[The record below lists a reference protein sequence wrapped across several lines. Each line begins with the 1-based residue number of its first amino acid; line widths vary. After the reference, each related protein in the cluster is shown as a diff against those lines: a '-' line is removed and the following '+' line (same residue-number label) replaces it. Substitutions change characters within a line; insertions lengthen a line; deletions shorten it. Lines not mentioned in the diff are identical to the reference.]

1 MKTTRFYRRPSSLG
15 LKIVMRFIDLR
26 RRLCQQDKPELKKGT
41 SDSFLGLARKSESH
55 SSCLHLDLDS
65 LHSKLSLSPSPEPAA
80 SSPTSRDTARPSPK
94 STRTKSDVVT
104 SSSSAVS
111 SSGVGVELGGD
122 NDSGECPI
130 APLMHSTYL
139 TSVMSIL
146 SITAEKCHSTKT
158 CYETGDERGK

>member
-130 APLMHSTYL
+130 APLMHSTHL
-139 TSVMSIL
+139 TSL
-146 SITAEKCHSTKT
+146 
-158 CYETGDERGK
+158 

>member
-1 MKTTRFYRRPSSLG
+1 
-15 LKIVMRFIDLR
+15 MRFIDLR

-111 SSGVGVELGGD
+111 SSGSVELGGD
-122 NDSGECPI
+122 NDSGECHI
-130 APLMHSTYL
+130 DCSANALYL
-139 TSVMSIL
+139 PDIFVMSIL
-146 SITAEKCHSTKT
+146 SIDAAEKCHSTKT

>member
-1 MKTTRFYRRPSSLG
+1 
-15 LKIVMRFIDLR
+15 MRFIDLR

-111 SSGVGVELGGD
+111 SSGSVELGGD
-122 NDSGECPI
+122 NDSGECHI
-130 APLMHSTYL
+130 AALMHSTYL
-139 TSVMSIL
+139 THDIFVMSIL
-146 SITAEKCHSTKT
+146 SIAAEKCHSTKT

>member
-1 MKTTRFYRRPSSLG
+1 MKTTRFYQRPSSLG

-111 SSGVGVELGGD
+111 SVGVELGGD

-139 TSVMSIL
+139 TSVMSIFIVNHCREVSL
-146 SITAEKCHSTKT
+146 DQNLLRD
-158 CYETGDERGK
+158 GR

>member
-1 MKTTRFYRRPSSLG
+1 
-15 LKIVMRFIDLR
+15 MRFIDLR

-41 SDSFLGLARKSESH
+41 SDSFLGLARKSKSH

-111 SSGVGVELGGD
+111 SGSVELGGD
-122 NDSGECPI
+122 NDSGECHI
-130 APLMHSTYL
+130 AALMHSTYL
-139 TSVMSIL
+139 TSL
-146 SITAEKCHSTKT
+146 
-158 CYETGDERGK
+158 